1 MDTIN
6 DWKKNLRYDIP
17 AGLVV
22 FLVALPLCL
31 GIALA
36 SGAPLM
42 SGIISGVVGGIVVGL
57 LSHSNLSVSGPA
69 AGLTSIV
76 LASLTE
82 LKTYEIFLVAV
93 AIAGVLQILFG
104 LLKTGAIGNYVP
116 SPVIKGMLAAIGI
129 ILILKQIP
137 HALGYDADYEGD
149 ESFEQPDGSNTFSTI
164 WFAIR
169 TYRPA
174 AIIITVI
181 TVAILMIWE
190 LKPLKKRLFFQLVP
204 GALVAV
210 LTGVMLNHYVFSG
223 MSEGFVLDGNHL
235 ANIPVSAGV
244 GDFFSNLSFPDFSS
258 LGNFAVWKIALTI
271 ALVASLESLL
281 SVEAVD
287 KIDPDKKI
295 TSKDRELV
303 AQGVGNTISAL
314 LGGLPITAVIVRSS
328 ANVNAGGKT
337 RFSSVFHGAL
347 LLISVLFFAPWLN
360 MIPLSALAGV
370 LFFVGYKL
378 TSPTVI
384 KSVTQKGYMQ
394 YVPFFVTI
402 AAILFTDLL
411 IGIMIGIGVGMLFTI
426 RTNMQ
431 KAVVFTRHNNNYL
444 LRFRKDVYFLN
455 IKSVKDILAKVPNNS
470 SLLIDTSR
478 ANFIDPDIIELVED
492 FSCTA
497 VAKGI
502 DLEVIGSLS
511 YVEEKV
517 SYLKMCR
524 EEEKGKKNNKGKSAG
539 QGTHVQGEQH
549 VAQQV

>member
-1 MDTIN
+1 MDTMN

-42 SGIISGVVGGIVVGL
+42 SDIIAGIVGGIVVGS

-76 LASLTE
+76 LASLAE
-82 LKTYEIFLVAV
+82 LKTYEVFLVAV

-116 SPVIKGMLAAIGI
+116 SPVIKGMLAAIGV

-149 ESFEQPDGSNTFSTI
+149 ESFEQPDGTNTFSTI

-174 AIIITVI
+174 AIIITAV
-181 TVAILMIWE
+181 TVAILIVWE
-190 LKPLKKRLFFQLVP
+190 LKPLKKLLFFQLVP
-204 GALVAV
+204 GALIAV
-210 LTGVMLNHYVFSG
+210 LSGVMINNLVFTG
-223 MSEGFVLDGNHL
+223 MGDGFVLDGNHL
-235 ANIPVSAGV
+235 ANIPKSAGI
-244 GDFFSNLSFPDFSS
+244 GGFFSSLSFPDFSG
-258 LGNFAVWKIALTI
+258 LGNFAVWKVAITI

-303 AQGVGNTISAL
+303 AQGVGNTVSAF

-337 RFSSVFHGAL
+337 RFSAIFHGAL

-411 IGIMIGIGVGMLFTI
+411 VGILIGIGVGMLFTI

-455 IKSVKDILAKVPNNS
+455 IKNVKDILAKVPNNS
-470 SLLIDTSR
+470 NLLIDTSR
-478 ANFIDPDIIELVED
+478 ANFIDPDIIELIED

-502 DLEVIGSLS
+502 GLEVVGSLS
-511 YVEEKV
+511 YVEEKA

-524 EEEKGKKNNKGKSAG
+524 EQEKGNKNTKNTTVGR
-539 QGTHVQGEQH
+539 GTPVQGEQH
-549 VAQQV
+549 IAQKI

>member
-1 MDTIN
+1 MDTIT

-42 SGIISGVVGGIVVGL
+42 SGIISGVVGGIVVGI
-57 LSHSNLSVSGPA
+57 LSNSNLSVSGPA

-104 LLKTGAIGNYVP
+104 LLKTGAIGDYVP

-174 AIIITVI
+174 AIIITAV
-181 TVAILMIWE
+181 TVVILMIWE

-210 LTGVMLNHYVFSG
+210 LTGVMLNHFIFTG
-223 MSEGFVLDGNHL
+223 MGEGFALDGNHL

-244 GDFFSNLSFPDFSS
+244 SDFFGSLSFPDFSS

-337 RFSSVFHGAL
+337 RFSAIFHGAL
-347 LLISVLFFAPWLN
+347 LLISVLFAAPWLN

-378 TSPTVI
+378 TSPAVI
-384 KSVTQKGYMQ
+384 KSVTKKGYLQ

-402 AAILFTDLL
+402 IAILFTDLL

-431 KAVVFTRHNNNYL
+431 KAVVFTSHNDNYL

-478 ANFIDPDIIELVED
+478 ANFIDPDIIELIED

-502 DLEVIGSLS
+502 ELEVIGSLS
-511 YVEEKV
+511 YVQDKV
-517 SYLKMCR
+517 TYLKMNR
-524 EEEKGKKNNKGKSAG
+524 DQERGNKSGKSKTSGRGA
-539 QGTHVQGEQH
+539 HVQGEQQIGQN
-549 VAQQV
+549 V

>member
-1 MDTIN
+1 MD

-42 SGIISGVVGGIVVGL
+42 SGIISGIVGGIVVGL
-57 LSHSNLSVSGPA
+57 LSHSSLSVSGPA

-104 LLKTGAIGNYVP
+104 LLKTGAIGDYVP

-174 AIIITVI
+174 AIIITAV
-181 TVAILMIWE
+181 TVVILMIWE

-210 LTGVMLNHYVFSG
+210 LTGVMLNRFVFTG
-223 MSEGFVLDGNHL
+223 MGEGFALDGNHL

-244 GDFFSNLSFPDFSS
+244 SDFFGGLSFPDFSS

-281 SVEAVD
+281 SIEAVD

-295 TSKDRELV
+295 TSKDRELL

-337 RFSSVFHGAL
+337 RFSAIFHGAL
-347 LLISVLFFAPWLN
+347 LLISVLFAAPWLN

-378 TSPTVI
+378 TSPSVI
-384 KSVTQKGYMQ
+384 KSVTKKGYLQ

-402 AAILFTDLL
+402 IAILFTDLL
-411 IGIMIGIGVGMLFTI
+411 VGIMIGIGVGMLFTI

-431 KAVVFTRHNNNYL
+431 KAVVFTSHNDNYL
-444 LRFRKDVYFLN
+444 LRFRKDAYFLN
-455 IKSVKDILAKVPNNS
+455 IKSVKDILAQVPNNS

-478 ANFIDPDIIELVED
+478 ANFIDPDIIELIED
-492 FSCTA
+492 FSCAA

-502 DLEVIGSLS
+502 ELEVMGSLS
-511 YVEEKV
+511 YVEQKV
-517 SYLKMCR
+517 SHLKMSR
-524 EEEKGKKNNKGKSAG
+524 EQQKS
-539 QGTHVQGEQH
+539 
-549 VAQQV
+549 